1 MLLLVVWFAPL
12 FTSSSVF
19 SDYDDDYVSM
29 TDHNRRLTGRR
40 QDRARESRQDDDGE
54 DVRGSM
60 RVGVEG
66 DRDEG
71 RRRGKWRRRREGENG
86 LGIGH
91 SGMAS

>member
-1 MLLLVVWFAPL
+1 M
-12 FTSSSVF
+12 F

-71 RRRGKWRRRREGENG
+71 RRRGK
-86 LGIGH
+86 
-91 SGMAS
+91 